1 MGTKSKSPLEFTCRR
16 REKVL
21 PSCPSMKKPRL
32 IKKSGCLKSRWT
44 QRKASLKE
52 KSLNLAHPV
61 VKASYIWS
69 VISEQL
75 GDILGPEVHHQWFK
89 QVKPLVIS
97 HNVLLLEVPNHF
109 SSQWI
114 HTHYHEL
121 VDVLLSVMDK
131 RLSSFFISQSERHHA
146 TKMTLR
152 NLAESTTSEVKR
164 QAEDD

>member
-1 MGTKSKSPLEFTCRR
+1 
-16 REKVL
+16 
-21 PSCPSMKKPRL
+21 MKKN
-32 IKKSGCLKSRWT
+32 KNLKTRWM
-44 QRKASLKE
+44 QREARLKE

-69 VISEQL
+69 ILSEQL
-75 GDILGPEVHHQWFK
+75 SDVLGPEVHHQWFK

-109 SSQWI
+109 SAQWI

-131 RLSSFFISQSERHHA
+131 KLTSFFISQSERHA
-146 TKMTLR
+146 GPKLADGI
-152 NLAESTTSEVKR
+152 NLSEGPTSEVKR
-164 QAEDD
+164 QGEDQ

>member
-1 MGTKSKSPLEFTCRR
+1 
-16 REKVL
+16 
-21 PSCPSMKKPRL
+21 MKKARV
-32 IKKSGCLKSRWT
+32 ITGRKNLKSRWT
-44 QRKASLKE
+44 ERQARLKE

-69 VISEQL
+69 ILSEQL
-75 GDILGPEVHHQWFK
+75 CDVLGPEIHHQWFK

-109 SSQWI
+109 SAQWI

-131 RLSSFFISQSERHHA
+131 KLSSFFISQTERHSV
-146 TKMTLR
+146 TKANSKPLV
-152 NLAESTTSEVKR
+152 ESSASEIKR
-164 QAEDD
+164 QAED